1 MSKLP
6 LLSGKEVCKTLSRIG
21 FQPIRQRGSHL
32 FMQHTDGRST
42 VVPMYKEIDKIL
54 LKRILKEA
62 EVGEDKFMKNL

>member
-1 MSKLP
+1 M
-6 LLSGKEVCKTLSRIG
+6 
-21 FQPIRQRGSHL
+21 